1 MSNIVK
7 LGAGGL
13 QPFRFARGNQ
23 METDSKKCG
32 GSHSVY
38 VAEVVYIQ
46 KDGKLF
52 VVNVCRACGQVTF
65 HEKQLSTPGTPAL
78 LLKEKEN
85 KNELQSERR

>member
-1 MSNIVK
+1 
-7 LGAGGL
+7 
-13 QPFRFARGNQ
+13 

-32 GSHSVY
+32 GGHYIY

-65 HEKQLSTPGTPAL
+65 HEKQLATSGTPAQL
-78 LLKEKEN
+78 LQEKEKT
-85 KNELQSERR
+85 NEL